1 MTVWIGETDAAEIE
15 HQDSG
20 QAAII
25 EIGGPDEDGPFVRLH
40 SWRAETREHP
50 LLDSLAGKRV
60 RVTVELVPDDEPGTL
75 GEWLFWRFGRDGRSW
90 ASLVPE
96 DQEYWEHEAAAVRR
110 AVERGGFKDRQNG

>member
-1 MTVWIGETDAAEIE
+1 MWIGETDAAEIE